1 MLRKAISNMARSQKV
16 KLPATIEDPS
26 VFGDIKIALQKFGYA
41 NDAPDPELWFFSLYL
56 LGIHIISVYFVWLY
70 GCFILIYN
78 IKYRPE

>member
-56 LGIHIISVYFVWLY
+56 LGIPTHNIRIFCMIVRVFYFNL
-70 GCFILIYN
+70 
-78 IKYRPE
+78 